1 MKSPRKKIRAHVVI
15 TTDQKEGM
23 LAIAR
28 ERAMTLSGVIREA
41 VDRGLPSIIAET
53 DERTALIH
61 NQEQQALNI
70 QKRIMAG
77 EEIKEAMRANHLEF
91 A

>member
-1 MKSPRKKIRAHVVI
+1 MNSPRKKIRAHVVI

-28 ERAMTLSGVIREA
+28 DRAMTLSGVIREA
-41 VDRGLPSIIAET
+41 VDRGLPSLVAET
-53 DERTALIH
+53 DERTEKLH
-61 NQEQQALNI
+61 NQDVQALNI

-77 EEIKEAMRANHLEF
+77 EDIKEAMRENHLKF